1 MPKTDFGFN
10 HWINPMPHMLIIGYG
25 NLDRGDDGAALHV
38 VNRLRL
44 RFGQP
49 PLAEEDG
56 GLVDLGRDTAV
67 FVPQLVPELAINAAS
82 YESIVLVDAHVTEE
96 LRPVV
101 YLRLQPQYQPPT
113 LSHQLSPAM
122 FAWLVQAAPGKN
134 RAAFLVSLRGHRFEA
149 QRGLSPATAALVEP
163 AAEKVLELLHA

>member
-1 MPKTDFGFN
+1 
-10 HWINPMPHMLIIGYG
+10 MPHILIIGYG
-25 NLDRGDDGAALHV
+25 NPDRGDDGAALHV

-67 FVPQLVPELAINAAS
+67 FVPQLVPELAVNAAA
-82 YESIVLVDAHVTEE
+82 YESIVMVDAHVTEE

-101 YLRLQPQYQPPT
+101 HLRLQPEYRPPT
-113 LSHQLSPAM
+113 LSHQLPPAM
-122 FAWLVQAAPGKN
+122 FVWLVQAACGRN
-134 RAAFLVSLRGHRFEA
+134 RAAFLVSLRGHSFEP
-149 QRGLSPATAALVEP
+149 QRGLSPATAALVDP
-163 AAEKVLELLHA
+163 AAEKIMELLHA